1 MNGRTGAAAI
11 SGVSVGAVDTYPDT
25 CLMMSGTTFEFAYA
39 VFSGVSDIFP
49 LTGGGVTGWKIA
61 QLRVEQVQG
70 LAVFIGSAVSPYMLW
85 SSVTPIFT
93 SGVSEYPYR
102 SQVTSWITSGVSEYP
117 YRSQVTSWIG
127 SGISPFA
134 AGTYTPWSSVTPIFT
149 SGVSEYPYRSQVTS
163 WVLSGLTPYVKDWTV
178 AMPHKICDS
187 GNTPVPLFGVNTAEF
202 PNGIDIIYFDGR
214 VVSGN
219 TTYLFTFEKWN
230 GGSYESQLS
239 QFPGTNVAGSQSGVT
254 TVEAGREV
262 FINLPT
268 TAVYTI
274 KGTIRFLRR

>member
-1 MNGRTGAAAI
+1 
-11 SGVSVGAVDTYPDT
+11 
-25 CLMMSGTTFEFAYA
+25 

-70 LAVFIGSAVSPYMLW
+70 LAVFIDSAVSPYMLW
-85 SSVTPIFT
+85 SSVTPLFTSGVSEYPYRSQVTSWIGSGISPFAAGTYMPWSSVTPVFT

-117 YRSQVTSWIG
+117 YRSQVTSW
-127 SGISPFA
+127 A
-134 AGTYTPWSSVTPIFT
+134 LN
-149 SGVSEYPYRSQVTS
+149 GV
-163 WVLSGLTPYVKDWTV
+163 TPYVKDWTI
-178 AMPHKICDS
+178 AMPHRICDS
-187 GNTPVPLFGVNTAEF
+187 GNTPVPLFGVNAAEY

-214 VVSGN
+214 VVSGT
-219 TTYLFTFEKWN
+219 TTYVFTFEKWN
-230 GGSYESQLS
+230 GGSYVSQLS
-239 QFPGTNVAGSQSGVT
+239 QFLGTNVAGSQSGVT